1 MRPDVAGRNPA
12 AASAPAPGR
21 RWRRAWLGLK
31 RALVIGPLSLCAWF
45 AFGLS
50 GGDYAK
56 LRSFTDSVER
66 WQSNPE
72 FRLIAYDYSIRG
84 SAAMRTAPLFIPA
97 AKGIM
102 AVRSIPGLPPQYA
115 VNATSRAH
123 YENFSSG
130 PLSAYLYLSDEQNVS
145 GIAELFERL
154 GRQGRWTEAEC
165 RALLEGIKMDFPL
178 VKDEGAVESVE
189 SLAADVHPSQTF
201 VIKTTIGPLLRPHI
215 ATIAGDLGFPTEVR
229 QMTPDQ
235 QRGVLERLDDYV
247 RRHDHEL
254 WRTKQ
259 VSDFCGGFWA
269 QVFGPPYNSLLVP
282 FLTAHSLSQI
292 LLVVG
297 LLGLLLRLYLRH
309 RPRGAS
315 ESLPETEES
324 GGLPGASFSPSGT

>member
-1 MRPDVAGRNPA
+1 MRPDVAGR
-12 AASAPAPGR
+12 SPAPTPAR
-21 RWRRAWLGLK
+21 RWRGAWVGLK
-31 RALVIGPLSLCAWF
+31 RALVIGPLTLCAWL

-50 GGDYAK
+50 GGDYAR

-84 SAAMRTAPLFIPA
+84 SAAMRTTPLFIPA

-102 AVRSIPGLPPQYA
+102 AVRSIPGLPPEYA
-115 VNATSRAH
+115 VNPTSRAH

-130 PLSAYLYLSDEQNVS
+130 PLAAYLYLSDEQNVS

-154 GRQGRWTEAEC
+154 GRRGTWTEDDC
-165 RALLEGIKMDFPL
+165 RALLDGIKMDFPL

-189 SLAADVHPSQTF
+189 ALAADVHPSQSF
-201 VIKTTIGPLLRPHI
+201 AIKSPIGPLLRPHI
-215 ATIAGDLGFPTEVR
+215 AAVASDLGFPTEVR
-229 QMTPDQ
+229 LMTPDQ
-235 QRGVLERLDDYV
+235 QRAVLERLDSYV
-247 RRHDHEL
+247 RQHDLEL

-269 QVFGPPYNSLLVP
+269 QVFGPPYNTLLVP
-282 FLTAHSLSQI
+282 FLTAHSLSRV
-292 LLVVG
+292 LLVLG

-309 RPRGAS
+309 RPRRAPAAAPEAEDGAGLADA
-315 ESLPETEES
+315 SLR
-324 GGLPGASFSPSGT
+324 PSTT